1 MDLSSVGLKGI
12 FGSNI
17 SVMML
22 SNLSVNSSSMSEMS
36 VMSSFPMDMVGSY
49 PSSDVCWINSNAGLT
64 GNDSGL

>member
-22 SNLSVNSSSMSEMS
+22 SNLSVNSSSKSEMS
-36 VMSSFPMDMVGSY
+36 VMRFFPMDMVGSY